1 MFAGSE
7 AVEPKCEAANEA
19 NFEIKNR
26 MKKRLLKT
34 IKIAA
39 LVSAVILIVLA
50 AIILFNQMDEA
61 TIAGYVK
68 NEKLPTIKSD
78 WQGTPVDKK
87 GRFVNAEF
95 PFLSRTVDLLRWQLS
110 GNPQKAEKQAD
121 RARLEIED
129 PTEFLGGEKDGVLW
143 LGHATVFIR
152 LSGVNILFDPIFG
165 KPPLVKTFTDFPS
178 PLDKI
183 KKLDYILISHDHRDH
198 CDENSIKQT
207 VEKFPEA
214 RILGGLGM
222 EDLFDEWKTPTN
234 RIETAGWYQQF
245 SANENGVKITFLP
258 TRHWAR
264 RGLFDMNQRLWGAY
278 VIEAAGKTI
287 YFGGDSGYGLHYK
300 ELREVFPKIDYF
312 VVGIGAYSPR
322 WFMKPNHNSPEDAF
336 AAFVDSGAQTLIPM
350 HYGTLDL
357 SDEPPSEPLRLLKEA
372 AEKSGAIDKI
382 KVLPI
387 GGSLD
392 F

>member
-1 MFAGSE
+1 
-7 AVEPKCEAANEA
+7 
-19 NFEIKNR
+19 

-39 LVSAVILIVLA
+39 LVFTVIFIVLA

-129 PTEFLGGEKDGVLW
+129 PTEFLSGERDGVLW

-152 LSGVNILFDPIFG
+152 LAGANILLDPIFG
-165 KPPLVKTFTDFPS
+165 KPPLVKTFTNFPS

-207 VEKFPEA
+207 AEKFPDA

-222 EDLFDEWKTPTN
+222 EDLFNEWKTPTN
-234 RIETAGWYQQF
+234 EIQTAGWYQQF
-245 SANENGVKITFLP
+245 STPENGVKITFLP
-258 TRHWAR
+258 VRHWAR
-264 RGLFDMNQRLWGAY
+264 RGLFDMNKRLWGAFL
-278 VIEAAGKTI
+278 VEGAGKII
-287 YFGGDSGYGLHYK
+287 YFGGDSGYGSHYK
-300 ELREVFPKIDYF
+300 ELAEVFPNIDYF

-336 AAFVDSGAQTLIPM
+336 QAFVDSKARTLIPM
-350 HYGTLDL
+350 HYGTFDL
-357 SDEPPSEPLRLLKEA
+357 SDEPPNEPLRLLKEA
-372 AEKSGAIDKI
+372 AEKADATDKL

-392 F
+392 FQS